1 MGFDVRNYD
10 GYAGYIQY
18 GTSGEQAAILAHI
31 DVVPA
36 IGQWIVPPYSAQIV
50 DNRLYGRGSVDDK
63 GPLVACLYAMKAIQE
78 SGLPVRNHLRM
89 ILGTDEET
97 LARGIYYYLDREDPP
112 AFGFSPDA
120 EFPVIHA
127 EKGTIRYLYHLP
139 PADQDILSIHAGSR
153 LNVVPDQAEARLAHI
168 SPEQVQALIS
178 SLNTRATITARAE
191 GSDTIVE
198 VQGLASHACYPA
210 EGINE
215 QGDIDNQGYVKNLE
229 DLKNPLATMNEDK
242 KSTVLEMQQASEEI
256 LNKVVSD
263 MPKEYGK
270 KQAIDYFL
278 DWMDKNLI
286 LDSDTMENTD
296 KLSNMTE
303 VFEKNYFEG
312 CTSCVV
318 DGKAVATG
326 YSKVLTRLCNK
337 AGISAHMTI
346 GSWKYSG
353 SYTLV
358 NVDFE
363 GKQVYIDASGCK
375 KDDLWNQRYISDTLM
390 ARNMTISDLFNDEK

>member
-1 MGFDVRNYD
+1 MFKVVREHPKVFW
-10 GYAGYIQY
+10 AVI
-18 GTSGEQAAILAHI
+18 II
-31 DVVPA
+31 IIVV
-36 IGQWIVPPYSAQIV
+36 S
-50 DNRLYGRGSVDDK
+50 
-63 GPLVACLYAMKAIQE
+63 
-78 SGLPVRNHLRM
+78 
-89 ILGTDEET
+89 
-97 LARGIYYYLDREDPP
+97 
-112 AFGFSPDA
+112 
-120 EFPVIHA
+120 
-127 EKGTIRYLYHLP
+127 
-139 PADQDILSIHAGSR
+139 ILSVYEKQKYKANPYEKQIGNPPRENKVFDDNFYYEKLTDNEKKAYEKIKDAIVNFKGGELTFDSPLNGKEYSR
-153 LNVVPDQAEARLAHI
+153 VT
-168 SPEQVQALIS
+168 QALYCGEDDLFYAIVNVPMTENNQSVS
-178 SLNTRATITARAE
+178 SVTKNITDIKE
-191 GSDTIVE
+191 QTIVKCII
-198 VQGLASHACYPA
+198 LLYPA

-215 QGDIDNQGYVKNLE
+215 QGDIDDQGYVKNLE

-242 KSTVLEMQQASEEI
+242 KSMFLEMQQASEEI

-318 DGKAVATG
+318 EGKAVATG

>member
-1 MGFDVRNYD
+1 MFKVVREHPKVFW
-10 GYAGYIQY
+10 AVI
-18 GTSGEQAAILAHI
+18 II
-31 DVVPA
+31 IIVV
-36 IGQWIVPPYSAQIV
+36 S
-50 DNRLYGRGSVDDK
+50 
-63 GPLVACLYAMKAIQE
+63 
-78 SGLPVRNHLRM
+78 
-89 ILGTDEET
+89 
-97 LARGIYYYLDREDPP
+97 
-112 AFGFSPDA
+112 
-120 EFPVIHA
+120 
-127 EKGTIRYLYHLP
+127 
-139 PADQDILSIHAGSR
+139 ILSVYEKQKYKANPYEKQIGNPPRENKVFDDNFYYEKLTDNEKKAYEKIKDAIVNFKGGELTFDSPLNGKEYSR
-153 LNVVPDQAEARLAHI
+153 VT
-168 SPEQVQALIS
+168 QALYCGEDDLFYAIVNVPMTENNQSVS
-178 SLNTRATITARAE
+178 SVTKNITDIKE
-191 GSDTIVE
+191 QTIVKCII
-198 VQGLASHACYPA
+198 LLYPA

-215 QGDIDNQGYVKNLE
+215 QGDIDDQE

-242 KSTVLEMQQASEEI
+242 KSTVLKMQQASEEI

-318 DGKAVATG
+318 EGKAVATG